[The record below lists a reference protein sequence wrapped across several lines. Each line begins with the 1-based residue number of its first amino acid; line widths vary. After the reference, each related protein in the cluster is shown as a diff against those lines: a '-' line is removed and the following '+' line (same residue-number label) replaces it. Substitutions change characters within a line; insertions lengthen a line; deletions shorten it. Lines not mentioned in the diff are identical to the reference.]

1 MIYENQNTNR
11 RRRGATDAAAG
22 PVARAKRGCAASE
35 GAATREDEETVRGG
49 DLETLKVRDSGSPS
63 LRGEGKEVAV

>member
-11 RRRGATDAAAG
+11 RRRGATDVAAG
-22 PVARAKRGCAASE
+22 TVARAKRGCAASE
-35 GAATREDEETVRGG
+35 GAATREARRGG
-49 DLETLKVRDSGSPS
+49 DWETLKVRVSGSPS